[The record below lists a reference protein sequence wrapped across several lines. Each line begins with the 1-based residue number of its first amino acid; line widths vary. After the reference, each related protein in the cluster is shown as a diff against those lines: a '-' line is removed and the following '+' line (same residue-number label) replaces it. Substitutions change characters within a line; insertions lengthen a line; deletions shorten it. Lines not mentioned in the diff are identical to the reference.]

1 MSINS
6 RQKGA
11 RGERQW
17 RDRLRENGYES
28 ARRGQQFSGGPD
40 SPDVVCDDLPQ
51 IHFEVKCVERLD
63 LQKAVAQAMRDGD
76 GKWPVVAHKKNL
88 KGWMVTMP
96 DEVFFALL
104 RGDHMDDE
112 HTASSVIMGG
122 QQ

>member
-1 MSINS
+1 MQINS

-17 RDRLRENGYES
+17 RDKLRENGYQT
-28 ARRGQQFSGGPD
+28 ARRGQQFAGGPD

-63 LQKAVAQAMRDGD
+63 LQKAMAQAMRDGS

-96 DEVFFALL
+96 DEVFFAIL
-104 RGDHMDDE
+104 RGDQFDDDAA
-112 HTASSVIMGG
+112 ASAVIGG
-122 QQ
+122 EQ